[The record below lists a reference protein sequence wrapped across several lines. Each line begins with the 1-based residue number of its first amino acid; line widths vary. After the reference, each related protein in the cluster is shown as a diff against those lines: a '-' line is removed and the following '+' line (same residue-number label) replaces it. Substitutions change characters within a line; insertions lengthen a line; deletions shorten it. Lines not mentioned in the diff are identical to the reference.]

1 MQLNPF
7 MSPIAKFIR
16 SNTGP
21 ISEYT
26 LLKHLNF
33 SDDDLKLPSESSG
46 DLALFRKHFLVMN
59 ALYQLQPIFHDEGYY
74 LVISA
79 LKIEIIP
86 HTASGATDNIQ
97 QDLIQQSADEKIKA
111 YYLDWDEFT
120 QSDQNSVEQLLNS
133 FWQRYYAGDEKQ
145 SALSVLGL
153 DSNAEWP
160 LIRSTYQK
168 LAAKHHPDKGG
179 DSETFISIREAYE
192 QLACLKRID

>member
-7 MSPIAKFIR
+7 MSPIAKFLR
-16 SNTGP
+16 SCTGP

-59 ALYQLQPIFHDEGYY
+59 ALYQLQAIFRDEGYY
-74 LVISA
+74 LVISS

-86 HTASGATDNIQ
+86 HTASGTTATLK
-97 QDLIQQSADEKIKA
+97 QDLVQQTADEKIKA

-120 QSDQNSVEQLLNS
+120 QSDQNSVEQLLND
-133 FWQRYYAGDEKQ
+133 FWQRYYAGDKEQ
-145 SALSVLGL
+145 SAFSTLGL
-153 DSNAEWP
+153 ESDAEWP

-179 DSETFISIREAYE
+179 DTEAFISIREAYE
-192 QLACLKRID
+192 QLAFVKRCE